1 MKAIVLPGPGEP
13 FVMEERPD
21 PVPGPGEAVARIL
34 ACGSGLTIQ
43 HTRVGRGHA
52 ANYPVVIGHEITG
65 EIAEVGP
72 GVSELKTGDPVTCF
86 FYLDCGQCK
95 WCLSNRPTLCSN
107 LGGHVGRQI
116 DGGYAEYM
124 KVPARNFIKIPD
136 GLDWRGNPAEVGV
149 ICDALATPYKVTRR
163 TQMAPLDNVAVIGAG
178 GGVGIH
184 MVMMARWAHA
194 RVIAVDI
201 VPDKLEK
208 CREAGAHETVDASD
222 GNMTEALLG
231 LTGGEG
237 VDVIVDFVSNDRT
250 LTDGIKALGR
260 GGRLATL
267 GGSGSKKPF
276 EALGREFSGKELNV
290 MGSRYCTRQ
299 EVIDTLNIVAQGD
312 VWPLVTE
319 KYAFTT
325 GDAERVHERLEK
337 GEVLGRAA
345 LMVGG

>member
-43 HTRVGRGHA
+43 HTRVGRGIP
-52 ANYPVVIGHEITG
+52 ANYPVIIGHEITG
-65 EIAEVGP
+65 EITEVGA
-72 GVSELKTGDPVTCF
+72 GVSELKPGDPVTCH
-86 FYLDCGQCK
+86 FYLNCGYCK
-95 WCLSNRPTLCSN
+95 WCINNRPTLCSN
-107 LGGHVGRQI
+107 LGGHIGRQI

-124 KVPARNFIKIPD
+124 KAPARNFIPIPE
-136 GLDWRGNPAEVGV
+136 GLDWRAHPAEVAV
-149 ICDALATPYKVTRR
+149 LCDAVATPFKVVRR
-163 TQMAPLDNVAVIGAG
+163 ARIDPLDTVAVIGAG

-194 RVIAVDI
+194 RVIAVDV
-201 VPDKLEK
+201 VPEKLEK
-208 CREAGAHETVDASD
+208 CLEVGAHETVNASD
-222 GNMTEALLG
+222 GKMTEALLD

-237 VDVIVDFVSNDRT
+237 VDVIVDFVSSDRT
-250 LTDGIKALGR
+250 LTGGIKALGR
-260 GGRLATL
+260 GGRLVTL
-267 GGSGSKKPF
+267 GGGGSKKPF
-276 EALGREFSGKELNV
+276 EALGRDFTTKEIEV

-299 EVIDTLNIVAQGD
+299 EVLDTLELAARGD

-325 GDAERVHERLEK
+325 QDAERVHDRLEK